1 MIGRIHEPTGAEH
14 NLLKSNT
21 PFDEYIEDARM
32 LITQHRADLDPSQ
45 ASKIIE
51 ANAPFEWRPYPSE
64 RYERGILLVHG
75 LYDSPFSVRDIGAH
89 FLKQGYLVRGV
100 LLPGHGTVPG
110 DLLTIHRK
118 DWLDTVAN
126 AIKSTSAIVDD
137 FYIAGYSLGGA
148 LSILLHQQAKNCR
161 AMILVA
167 PGLKPRNRKAHLL
180 KIIRLFTWISKKA
193 KWYQISNQINYTKYN
208 SHSYN
213 PSYQASEVM
222 KMASKMK
229 VDIPVFFVAS
239 QDDETIDTDY
249 VIEYFKQQPNPL
261 NSMILYC
268 KNPTEEI
275 SDSIEQRTSVY
286 LERNIIDFSHSCLAI
301 SPNNPYLGEHGKLLD
316 FSHYHNEQSREN
328 KSVRMGAITANNLM
342 HYTMQRLSYNPDF
355 DYMVQRFS
363 DFIDGIKS

>member
-21 PFDEYIEDARM
+21 PFDMYIDDARK
-32 LITQHRADLDPSQ
+32 LITQHRVDLDTPQ

-51 ANAPFEWRPYPSE
+51 ANSPFEWRPYPSE
-64 RYERGILLVHG
+64 RYERGILLIHG

-89 FLKQGYLVRGV
+89 FLKQGYLVRAI

-126 AIKSTSAIVDD
+126 AIISTSAMVDD
-137 FYIAGYSLGGA
+137 FYIGGYSMGGA
-148 LSILLHQQAKNCR
+148 LSLLLHQLAQNCR
-161 AMILVA
+161 AMILIA
-167 PGLKPRNRKAHLL
+167 PGLKPRNRKAQLL

-193 KWYQISNQINYTKYN
+193 KWYQISNQINYTKYT
-208 SHSYN
+208 SHSYS
-213 PSYQASEVM
+213 PSYQAFEIM
-222 KMASKMK
+222 KAASKIK
-229 VDIPVFFVAS
+229 TGLPLFFVAS

-249 VIEYFKQQPNPL
+249 VVEYFKEQSNPH
-261 NSMILYC
+261 NAMILYC
-268 KNPTEEI
+268 KNP
-275 SDSIEQRTSVY
+275 SDKNTNPIEQRTSVY
-286 LERNIIDFSHSCLAI
+286 PERNIIDFSHTCLAI

-316 FSHYHNEQSREN
+316 FSHYRHEQNQED
-328 KSVRMGAITANNLM
+328 KVVRVGAITANNLM

-355 DYMVQRFS
+355 DHMVQRFS
-363 DFIDGIKS
+363 DFIEGVR